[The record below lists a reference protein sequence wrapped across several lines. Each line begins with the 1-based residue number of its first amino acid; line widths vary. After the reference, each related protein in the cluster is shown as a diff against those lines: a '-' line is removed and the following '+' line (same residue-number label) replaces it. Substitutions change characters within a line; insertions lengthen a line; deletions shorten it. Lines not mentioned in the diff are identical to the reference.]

1 LIYNKHKGL
10 IANWHEIMI
19 FSDSFSNGKI
29 GGPSSRSV
37 DRLRVHGSTV
47 DQRAMRGHY
56 GALELPGDG
65 RERLGG
71 RGKAGSGLNGA

>member
-1 LIYNKHKGL
+1 LIYNKHRGL
-10 IANWHEIMI
+10 IAKWHEIMI
-19 FSDSFSNGKI
+19 FSDSFSNGKT
-29 GGPSSRSV
+29 GGPSSRGV

-65 RERLGG
+65 RGGLGG